1 MLPRADEIR
10 ANIEAVERRIAD
22 ACARAG
28 RPRDEVQLVAVS
40 KTFPATD
47 VEHAIA
53 AFSAATASQSISFG
67 ENKVQEARD
76 KQPLVALPRNPEAPR
91 GTPRNAVRW
100 HLIGHLQSN
109 KAKDAVRLF
118 DVVQTVDS
126 FELAERI
133 ARVAESAGKRQEILL
148 QVNIGREP
156 QKSGVDPAEVAALAK
171 RIGALPSLQLSGLMV
186 IPPAADAAD
195 DTRPHFRELKTM
207 RDDLGLRELSM
218 GMTDDFEVAIEEGAT
233 IIRVGRAIFGS
244 REGSR

>member
-1 MLPRADEIR
+1 MKRADEIR
-10 ANIEAVERRIAD
+10 ANIAALETRIAA

-28 RPRDEVQLVAVS
+28 RARSDVTLVAVT

-47 VEHAIA
+47 VELAIDA
-53 AFSAATASQSISFG
+53 GVTDIG

-76 KQPLVALPRNPEAPR
+76 KKPSVARA
-91 GTPRNAVRW
+91 ARW

-118 DVVQTVDS
+118 DVIQTVDS
-126 FELAERI
+126 LELAEKI
-133 ARVAESAGKRQEILL
+133 ARLDAKPEVLM

-156 QKSGVDPAEVAALAK
+156 QKSGIDPSDVPAFAK
-171 RIGALPSLQLSGLMV
+171 RIVVRGLMA
-186 IPPAADAAD
+186 IPPAGEPEEM
-195 DTRPHFRELKTM
+195 RSYFRELRAL
-207 RDDLGLRELSM
+207 RDACGVEQLSM

-244 REGSR
+244 R